1 MSSHAVRILALLTGT
16 PRPFREDGTKS
27 AIARHPV
34 TGPVMLG
41 ELGFEG
47 DQVADA
53 VHHGGPDM
61 AVHHYP
67 FDHYGYWQQRL
78 DSHKLLQKPGA
89 FGENISTRGLVE
101 TDMRIGDR
109 FRMGEALVE
118 LTKGRQ
124 PCWKLDHRFGVSGK
138 QSVMTEIVRTAR
150 CGFYYRVLEPGRVQS
165 GDVMRLVQPGPSA
178 WTVDRV
184 FKLLVGGQYK
194 AEPEAV
200 RALAEL
206 PQLAADWRKRAQGLM
221 DP

>member
-1 MSSHAVRILALLTGT
+1 MSSQAVRVLALLTGK
-16 PRPFREDGTKS
+16 PRPFREDGTMS
-27 AIARHPV
+27 AIARQPA

-47 DQVADA
+47 DQVADP

-61 AVHHYP
+61 AIHHYP
-67 FDHYGYWQQRL
+67 FDHYAYWQQKL

-101 TDMRIGDR
+101 SEMRIGDR
-109 FRMGEALVE
+109 FRLGQALVE

-138 QSVMTEIVRTAR
+138 QSVMAEIVRTAR
-150 CGFYYRVLEPGRVQS
+150 CGFYYRVLEPGLVQA
-165 GDVMRLVQPGPSA
+165 GDVMRLVEPGPSA

-184 FKLLVGGQYK
+184 FRLLVGGQYK

-200 RALAEL
+200 RKLAEL
-206 PQLAADWRKRAQGLM
+206 PQLAADWRKRAAALA
-221 DP
+221 D

>member
-1 MSSHAVRILALLTGT
+1 MSSHSVRILALLTGK
-16 PRPFREDGTKS
+16 PRPFREDGTMS
-27 AIARHPV
+27 AIARQPV

-41 ELGFEG
+41 MLGFEG
-47 DQVADA
+47 DAVADT

-67 FDHYGYWQQRL
+67 LDHYPFWQQRL

-101 TDMRIGDR
+101 SEMRVGDR
-109 FRMGEALVE
+109 FRLGAALVE
-118 LTKGRQ
+118 LSKGRQ

-138 QSVMTEIVRTAR
+138 NSVMAEIVRTAR
-150 CGFYYRVLEPGRVQS
+150 CGCYYRVLEPGMVQT
-165 GDVMRLVQPGPSA
+165 GDVMRLVELGPPE

-184 FKLLVGGQYK
+184 FRLLIGGHHK

-200 RALAEL
+200 RALANL
-206 PQLAADWRKRAQGLM
+206 PQLASTWRKRAAALV
-221 DP
+221 D

>member
-1 MSSHAVRILALLTGT
+1 MSSHAVRIQALLTGT

-27 AIARHPV
+27 AIARQPV

-41 ELGFEG
+41 ALGFEG
-47 DQVADA
+47 DQVADV

-78 DSHKLLQKPGA
+78 DAHKLLLKPGA

-101 TDMRIGDR
+101 SDLRIGDK
-109 FRMGEALVE
+109 FRLGEALVE

-138 QSVMTEIVRTAR
+138 QSVMAEIVRTGR

-165 GDVMRLVQPGPSA
+165 GDVMRLVEHGPA
-178 WTVDRV
+178 PWTVDRV
-184 FKLLVGGQYK
+184 FKLLIGGQYK

-200 RALAEL
+200 RALAQL
-206 PQLAADWRKRAQGLM
+206 PQLAADWRKRAAGLI
-221 DP
+221 D

>member
-1 MSSHAVRILALLTGT
+1 MSSHAVRILALLTGK
-16 PRPFREDGTKS
+16 PRPFREDGTMS
-27 AIARHPV
+27 AIARQPV
-34 TGPVMLG
+34 AGPVVLG

-47 DQVADA
+47 DAVADT

-61 AVHHYP
+61 ALHHYP
-67 FDHYGYWQQRL
+67 FDHYAFWQQRL
-78 DSHKLLQKPGA
+78 DRHKLLQTPGA

-101 TDMRIGDR
+101 TDMRIGDK
-109 FRMGEALVE
+109 FRLGEALVE

-150 CGFYYRVLEPGRVQS
+150 CGFYYRVLEPGRVQT
-165 GDVMRLVQPGPSA
+165 GDVMRLVEAGPAA

-184 FKLLVGGQYK
+184 FKLLVAGHYK

-200 RALAEL
+200 RALAQL
-206 PQLAADWRKRAQGLM
+206 PQLADDWRKRAAALA
-221 DP
+221 D